1 MKLRSLTLLLV
12 AFAALSFTGCAGN
25 KKLAKEVEALRMQ
38 VNTLS
43 SDISQIDAQQKELEQ
58 SVKGDAGESAIA
70 GFDESADSAGAAG
83 IKGGT
88 GANVYRTPS
97 GFTIQTTTLQRALKN
112 AGYYTGPVDGK
123 AGAGTKDAIRRF
135 QADNGLNAD
144 GVAGRQT
151 WAKLQSHA

>member
-12 AFAALSFTGCAGN
+12 IGAAFSFVGCAGN
-25 KKLAKEVEALRMQ
+25 KKLEKDVEALRMQ

-43 SDISQIDAQQKELEQ
+43 SDVSQLDAQQKELEA
-58 SVKGDAGESAIA
+58 KGQADTTSAV
-70 GFDESADSAGAAG
+70 GSFDDSSASAPVS
-83 IKGGT
+83 IKGGS

-97 GFTIQTTTLQRALKN
+97 GFTIQTTSLQRALKN
-112 AGYYTGPVDGK
+112 AGYYKGPVDGK

-135 QADNGLNAD
+135 QADNGLTAD

-151 WAKLQSHA
+151 WAKLQAHS

>member
-12 AFAALSFTGCAGN
+12 IGASFSFVGCAGN
-25 KKLAKEVEALRMQ
+25 KKIEKEVEALRMQ

-43 SDISQIDAQQKELEQ
+43 SDVSQLDAQQKELEA
-58 SVKGDAGESAIA
+58 KGQT
-70 GFDESADSAGAAG
+70 DSAVAPSFDDSASAPVA

-97 GFTIQTTTLQRALKN
+97 GFTIQTTSLQRALKN
-112 AGYYTGPVDGK
+112 AGYYQGPVDGK

-135 QADNGLNAD
+135 QADNGLTAD

-151 WAKLQSHA
+151 WAKLQAHS